1 MVDQKT
7 LVAVVELATRVDELH
22 QQLAECRRDARVW
35 EVEYQA
41 KEDELNEFADTAA
54 AEPVQSQLALEDA
67 CAQRDDDQ
75 SRLAQYED
83 TAADPGILTGSA
95 GVALR
100 SAARSVCEQI
110 RKSVEQLS
118 NGEDD
123 DAMLSLSRALAHAE
137 SVVDVLNQGGELS

>member
-22 QQLAECRRDARVW
+22 QQLAECRRDARAW

-41 KEDELNEFADTAA
+41 KEDELNEFADTAS
-54 AEPVQSQLALEDA
+54 AEKTRIQLALDDA
-67 CAQRDDDQ
+67 CTQRDEYKN
-75 SRLAQYED
+75 RLARYED
-83 TAADPGILTGSA
+83 MGGELEFFAGTAD
-95 GVALR
+95 VALR

-118 NGEDD
+118 NGKDD

>member
-7 LVAVVELATRVDELH
+7 LVAVVDLATRVDELH
-22 QQLAECRRDARVW
+22 QQLAECRRDLQLW
-35 EVEYQA
+35 ELKCRA
-41 KEDELNEFADTAA
+41 KEDELSQLVDTAS
-54 AEPVQSQLALEDA
+54 AEKAQIQVVLEDA
-67 CAQRDDDQ
+67 CAQRDDYQ

-83 TAADPGILTGSA
+83 TANDPGIFTGTA
-95 GVALR
+95 GVALC

-110 RKSVEQLS
+110 GKAVEQLS

-137 SVVDVLNQGGELS
+137 SVVDVLSQGGELS